1 MNLFALG
8 GLIYGGL
15 FLVGL
20 CLSLLISYSIC
31 QKILV
36 GSSLTEGAIWASLPS
51 ALYILGSYFPS
62 IKGPFSRLFQQWFS
76 LQESTADKL
85 ALGYLMMLGSLIMST
100 RMTHTTEV
108 DVCKPS
114 VDEMRLV
121 KQQLLKELKEK
132 QDAQEENEK
141 KPTS

>member
-31 QKILV
+31 QKISV

-51 ALYILGSYFPS
+51 ALFVAGSYFPS

-76 LQESTADKL
+76 LQPETADKL
-85 ALGYLMMLGSLIMST
+85 GLGYLMMLGSLIMST
-100 RMTHTTEV
+100 RMAHTTEV

-121 KQQLLKELKEK
+121 QQQLLKELKEK

>member
-15 FLVGL
+15 FVVGL

-31 QKILV
+31 QKISLS
-36 GSSLTEGAIWASLPS
+36 SSLTEGAIWATLPS
-51 ALYILGSYFPS
+51 ALFLAGSYFS
-62 IKGPFSRLFQQWFS
+62 IKAPFSRLFQQWFS

-85 ALGYLMMLGSLIMST
+85 GLGYLMMLGSLIMST

-121 KQQLLKELKEK
+121 QQQLLKELKEK
-132 QDAQEENEK
+132 QDAEEENEK
-141 KPTS
+141 KPS